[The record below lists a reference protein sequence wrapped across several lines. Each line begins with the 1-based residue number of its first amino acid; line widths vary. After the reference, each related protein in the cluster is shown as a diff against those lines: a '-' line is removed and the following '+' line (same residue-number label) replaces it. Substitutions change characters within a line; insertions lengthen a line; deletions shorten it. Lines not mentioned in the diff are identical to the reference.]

1 MQEKFWFLK
10 NCRLLERLDPSQLG
24 WLESRS
30 RMRQFPK
37 NSTVYLPADQSDGV
51 LLLAAGRV
59 KICSVTPDG
68 KQSILTFVEPGD
80 VFGELSLFDSGA
92 REEFAR
98 ATEDTT
104 VVLMP
109 SDSLRKVAEEN
120 PYLAMG
126 ITRLVGLRR
135 KRVERRLKYL
145 LFRPNRERLIHLLL
159 ELAEDY
165 GTTNAQN
172 EVEIGIKLSHQDL
185 ASVIGSTRESVTLI
199 LGEMQNEGL
208 VRIGRRKVVLC
219 KMDAL
224 AGSVS
229 QIPPDVSES
238 AQSAWGQPARV
249 VGHNA

>member
-10 NCRLLERLDPSQLG
+10 NCRLFEQLEPLQMR

-30 RMRQFPK
+30 RMRRFPK

-51 LLLAAGRV
+51 LLLAEGRV

-68 KQSILTFVEPGD
+68 KQTILTFVEPGD
-80 VFGELSLFDSGA
+80 VFGELALFDNGD

-98 ATEDTT
+98 ATDDST

-109 SDSLRKVAEEN
+109 AEAVRKVAEEN
-120 PYLAMG
+120 PYLAMR

-145 LFRPNRERLIHLLL
+145 LFRPNRERLVHLLL

-165 GTTNAQN
+165 GKVSGA
-172 EVEIGIKLSHQDL
+172 EIEIGIKLSHQDL

-199 LGEMQNEGL
+199 LGQMQSEGL
-208 VRIGRRKVVLC
+208 VRIGRRKIVISN
-219 KMDAL
+219 MAEL
-224 AGSVS
+224 AKSVS
-229 QIPPDVSES
+229 IAPPNVAE
-238 AQSAWGQPARV
+238 AAKAAWGRPPRV
-249 VGHNA
+249 VGNNA

>member
-10 NCRLLERLDPSQLG
+10 NCQLLQQLDPSQLR

-30 RMRQFPK
+30 RMRKFPK

-51 LLLAAGRV
+51 LLLASGRI

-68 KQSILTFVEPGD
+68 KQTILTFVEPGD
-80 VFGELSLFDSGA
+80 VFGELALFDSGN

-98 ATEDTT
+98 AVEEAN

-109 SDSLRKVAEEN
+109 ADSLRKVAEEN

-135 KRVERRLKYL
+135 KRVERRLRYL
-145 LFRPNRERLIHLLL
+145 LFRPNKERLVHLLL

-165 GTTNAQN
+165 GKPNGS
-172 EVEIGIKLSHQDL
+172 EVELGIKLSHQDL

-199 LGEMQNEGL
+199 LGELQTEGL
-208 VRIGRRKVVLC
+208 VRLGRRKIVLC
-219 KMDAL
+219 KMDEL
-224 AGSVS
+224 AASIN
-229 QIPPDVSES
+229 QDTPDVSD
-238 AQSAWGQPARV
+238 AARNAWGHPPRV
-249 VGHNA
+249 IGNNV